1 MLTRLFKNL
10 GRFSAKTYSLKD
22 NKRVLKRAMI
32 AIYSFVAIDL
42 LLDTFVTIPLAV
54 TLYVAGQVTLA
65 IYLIAG
71 VLLFNL
77 AIMSL
82 IYNTS
87 ISAS

>member
-42 LLDTFVTIPLAV
+42 LLDTFPLAI

-65 IYLIAG
+65 IYMIAG